1 MGGPPGGP
9 PGGGPGGGSGGGPKR
24 GSKMGSRIGPNWD
37 LTVTGIGPVPRLG
50 TDSRPS
56 RNGQSSGRNVDM
68 VKRLLASLR
77 PRLNHANSYQRVST
91 IANVDSSA

>member
-1 MGGPPGGP
+1 MGV
-9 PGGGPGGGSGGGPKR
+9 R
-24 GSKMGSRIGPNWD
+24 TGPNWD
-37 LTVTGIGPVPRLG
+37 LTVTGIGPVPKLG

-56 RNGQSSGRNVDM
+56 RNGQSSGRNVDT